1 MLGGLHALGMLALGF
16 LFVGIA
22 ADCTDKLKGNS
33 CTHLDGRRQLGPEPT
48 HGVATTLATLVR
60 HAPLLLATA
69 TGGASL
75 ALPSA
80 SLGAALAKSAD
91 SAPALAPIGPIGSAR
106 RLTVGLVSGC
116 GDRIGDVYL
125 LASKGVRDCTGCGSS
140 LTSVDACMD
149 ASKKL
154 AGKKPKE
161 LSWGP
166 NGCSVSAETFMYNP
180 RKECFPSFE
189 LGKSTE
195 HSPVCKCDWNE
206 GKTAPRLPCRKWA
219 PNKVTARGCA
229 SWSPLRASVGC
240 LAPRHRRPRCV
251 SKLRTLPSAACQLA
265 PPRRA

>member
-22 ADCTDKLKGNS
+22 ADCTDKLKANS
-33 CTHLDGRRQLGPEPT
+33 CTHLDGGRRQLGPEPT

-91 SAPALAPIGPIGSAR
+91 SAPALAPIGPIVSAR
-106 RLTVGLVSGC
+106 RLTVGLVPGC

-125 LASKGVRDCTGCGSS
+125 LASKGARDCAGCGSS
-140 LTSVDACMD
+140 LTSADYCMD

-154 AGKKPKE
+154 APGKTPKE
-161 LSWGP
+161 LTWGP
-166 NGCSVSAETFMYNP
+166 NGCSIDGSTGNFMYNS
-180 RKECFPSFE
+180 RKECIPSAE
-189 LGKSTE
+189 VGMSVE
-195 HSPVCKCDWNE
+195 HSPVCKCNFNE
-206 GKTAPRLPCRKWA
+206 DKTAPRLPCIMWA
-219 PNKVTARGCA
+219 EPAKGV
-229 SWSPLRASVGC
+229 SWLPG
-240 LAPRHRRPRCV
+240 APA
-251 SKLRTLPSAACQLA
+251 TGA
-265 PPRRA
+265 PGV